1 MRLTLHKDS
10 FFFCFFFPMWHTVQG
25 YSDPDRGIILV
36 KTCVS

>member
-10 FFFCFFFPMWHTVQG
+10 LFFVFFPMWHTVQG

>member
-10 FFFCFFFPMWHTVQG
+10 FFCFFFPMWHTVQG
-25 YSDPDRGIILV
+25 CSDPDRGIILV